1 MDRKQATKCDAIV
14 SDLQASFD
22 LLSEHVDLQQVDR
35 DAPLRNNT
43 VYKNSLAIWMMV
55 LQRMTPKGT
64 LESTVY
70 ADSLRIAVQDKLPN
84 RPDRQYPR
92 EAYAR
97 RPKPH
102 TSKKENRRQL
112 AINQTKTL
120 KVSAIGLA
128 PSAQFS
134 LGLE

>member
-14 SDLQASFD
+14 SDLQASID

-97 RPKPH
+97 RPKTTHFKKRKPPS
-102 TSKKENRRQL
+102 TSDKPNEN
-112 AINQTKTL
+112 T
-120 KVSAIGLA
+120 
-128 PSAQFS
+128 
-134 LGLE
+134 